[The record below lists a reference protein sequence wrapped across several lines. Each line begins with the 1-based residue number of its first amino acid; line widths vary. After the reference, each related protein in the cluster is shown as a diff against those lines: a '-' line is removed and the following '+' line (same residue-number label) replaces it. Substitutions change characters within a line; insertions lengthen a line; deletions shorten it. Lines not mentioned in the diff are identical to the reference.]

1 MDFFHFL
8 VPKLLG
14 FWHSAIV
21 ASSPHPRR
29 ESPSQRSHSGVNF
42 RETSPARNRHQN
54 GWDSKV
60 WSQLNHCVWPLRFE
74 MHIGPSAT
82 PTSRVTKM
90 RSPFGAE
97 NKRSSFLNGW
107 KSLNIYKDRLHTTK
121 KVESFCG
128 ARLAKTTQEVNL
140 ANSESSSQCCLEPS
154 FSHIY
159 KTTWPFPQS
168 HWLRRQLFYLWSA
181 ESRTPGFLRLK
192 QSLLGR
198 YPHPSSLKFSKSFQ
212 GICPWRYARWV
223 VNLGDPRHGFAW
235 IGSERLSWFH
245 HFMVTIC
252 GSNLDDFWFL

>member
-1 MDFFHFL
+1 MSMSSSLFISRILLFPHGFL
-8 VPKLLG
+8 PLFGAKASRLLAFCDRGFQPTSSSRIAISKVP
-14 FWHSAIV
+14 
-21 ASSPHPRR
+21 
-29 ESPSQRSHSGVNF
+29 QRSQLQGDKS
-42 RETSPARNRHQN
+42 RKKSRHQN

-140 ANSESSSQCCLEPS
+140 VNNS
-154 FSHIY
+154 
-159 KTTWPFPQS
+159 
-168 HWLRRQLFYLWSA
+168 
-181 ESRTPGFLRLK
+181 
-192 QSLLGR
+192 
-198 YPHPSSLKFSKSFQ
+198 
-212 GICPWRYARWV
+212 
-223 VNLGDPRHGFAW
+223 
-235 IGSERLSWFH
+235 
-245 HFMVTIC
+245 
-252 GSNLDDFWFL
+252 